1 MNEIYKS
8 KSQLREE
15 TKDAV
20 AEFLRNGGTIEVVKA
35 KKAPKQKMK
44 AKTSRG
50 FSGGSSGFAAGY
62 AKATLSGR
70 A

>member
-8 KSQLREE
+8 KSQVREE

-20 AEFLRNGGTIEVVKA
+20 EKFLRAGGSIQVVKA

-44 AKTSRG
+44 AKNSRG
-50 FSGGSSGFAAGY
+50 FAGGSSGFANGY
-62 AKATLSGR
+62 PVRSFGG
-70 A
+70 